1 MNAEIAFPIKPLN
14 ATLHCTTPS
23 NQKSN
28 LARSKSSPS
37 SYWGQSKAVILRLFS
52 VEVAA
57 ATTVDVTT
65 EAKVLF
71 SSMLILQKKRA
82 DGQ

>member
-57 ATTVDVTT
+57 ATVDVTT